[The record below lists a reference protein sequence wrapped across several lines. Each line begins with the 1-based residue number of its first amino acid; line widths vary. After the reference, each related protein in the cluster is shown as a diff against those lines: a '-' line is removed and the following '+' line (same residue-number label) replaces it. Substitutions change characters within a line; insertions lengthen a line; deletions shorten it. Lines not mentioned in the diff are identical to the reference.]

1 MLKNTIL
8 FDSQFENS
16 CPYIPPFQKIFSKI
30 RFTGYI
36 IFCLSFFFIRSFIYA
51 FIEMKVAGEWWPG
64 PVNLRFIETKSR
76 RLFSNFF
83 YFLATVIFEAESA
96 RLENWRGGEFP
107 EHFLPVLTR
116 Y

>member
-1 MLKNTIL
+1 MVKNTIL
-8 FDSQFENS
+8 FDSQFENSS

-76 RLFSNFF
+76 RFF
-83 YFLATVIFEAESA
+83 GHGYFRSRVRAARKLARRRVS
-96 RLENWRGGEFP
+96 
-107 EHFLPVLTR
+107 
-116 Y
+116 